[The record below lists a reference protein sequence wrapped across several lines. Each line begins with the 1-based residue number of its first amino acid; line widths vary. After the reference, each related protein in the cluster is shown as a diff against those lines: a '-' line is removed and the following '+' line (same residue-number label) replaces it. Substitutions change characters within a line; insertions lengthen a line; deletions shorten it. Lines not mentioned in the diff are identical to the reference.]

1 MCIESIGICL
11 FMPECSSGCWDE
23 DGDCACA
30 LRHRMQATASSQLLR
45 RIAMIALLRKRQPVE
60 ACHHVC
66 KNTVMIVEENYSPA
80 SSRSLFRVG
89 LCLSCLS
96 FRFLLAGSVRVGGG
110 VPIARRAAAFTADAA
125 RNGLGLRILDG
136 TIRLSRSVRNGYRY
150 RRFHHA

>member
-1 MCIESIGICL
+1 
-11 FMPECSSGCWDE
+11 
-23 DGDCACA
+23 
-30 LRHRMQATASSQLLR
+30 MQATASSQLLR

-60 ACHHVC
+60 ACHHVG

-110 VPIARRAAAFTADAA
+110 VPIA
-125 RNGLGLRILDG
+125 
-136 TIRLSRSVRNGYRY
+136 
-150 RRFHHA
+150 